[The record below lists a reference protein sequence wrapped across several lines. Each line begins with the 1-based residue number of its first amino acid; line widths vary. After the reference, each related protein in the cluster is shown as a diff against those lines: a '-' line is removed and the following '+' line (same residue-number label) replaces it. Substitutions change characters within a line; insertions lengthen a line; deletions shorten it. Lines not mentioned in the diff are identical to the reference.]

1 MLVDLIDQYS
11 ATQLGSASTTS
22 NDTLGKDAF
31 LNLLVAEM
39 KYQDPLDPMQNED
52 FIAELAQFNSL
63 EQMMQLNDSF
73 EQMLIMQNLTQ
84 ANTFIGQEVSWF
96 DSEGN
101 AQSGVVDAVEVISS
115 EPMLIVG
122 NEIVSTSDIF
132 AISKPSE

>member
-84 ANTFIGQEVSWF
+84 ANTFIGLEVSWF